1 MTVGNQ
7 LRIQEPTADLLDW
20 CKKNMVLANP
30 DYAKKVRMHLWLG
43 NTPQKLYL
51 MQWDGDT
58 LVLPYGCL
66 NTVLRLG
73 ECEVI
78 NDLPTPK
85 EVDFGCSVPLYDY
98 QETAKEAMLK
108 AYYGILQSPA
118 GSGKTQIGIALAAA
132 LGRKTLWLT
141 HTSDLLRQSKNRAE
155 QYMSPSLIGTITEGR
170 VQIGKAITFATVQT
184 MCNLDLGRYRD
195 VWDCIIVDECFPAD
209 TQIQTPHGTVP
220 IQFICPGELVLT
232 RNEFSGKLEFC
243 EVEELQVR
251 RTKKLLKVTSSNGQ
265 SVICTP
271 NHPFYTRNGYR
282 KAADLKNGDE
292 VYLLREGVRPVDMEP
307 YPTIRNSKGRTLS
320 VLFQRMFRKRKSSAL
335 CLDGRSERNF
345 SEIYERNQSQI
356 RFRENEAEQS
366 DVQRRSS
373 SESVTNPER
382 NKASSTNSRRE
393 WSRFDNSA
401 RAFNQK
407 PFRVSPNV
415 RVCCTDQVEKSRLSD
430 TLQNRHCHSPAEN
443 RNRSRWWL
451 SRFQKS
457 SERRYEKDGIFEW
470 VRVESVEILKP
481 RSDGTFGDLCPGNCV
496 YNLAVK
502 HNHNY
507 FANGFAVHNCHRVAG
522 TPTSV
527 TQFSKVLNS
536 LAARHKYGLSATV
549 HRADGMIA
557 ATYALLGQISYQVP
571 DAAVADKV
579 MTVSVLPRPTH
590 QGLSREFL
598 DTDGTIIYAKLVN
611 FLADRYDRNELIAA
625 DLVENRNHYNLI
637 LSDRLSHLEY
647 LMKHL
652 PHDLRDQAVM
662 VDGKMTSKKAKA
674 MREQAIE
681 DMRQGRK
688 RYLFATYSLA
698 REGLDIPR
706 LDRLY
711 LTTPQKDYAVITQS
725 IGRIARTFEGK
736 SEPICYDYVDDG
748 IQYLIRSYKKRCTSY
763 RKLGCKFLCEEP
775 TE

>member
-98 QETAKEAMLK
+98 QEAAKEAMLK

-118 GSGKTQIGIALAAA
+118 GSGKTQVGIALAAA

-141 HTSDLLRQSKNRAE
+141 HTRDLLSQSKNRAE
-155 QYMSPSLIGTITEGR
+155 QYMSPSLTGTITEGR

-195 VWDCIIVDECFPAD
+195 VWDCIIVDEC
-209 TQIQTPHGTVP
+209 
-220 IQFICPGELVLT
+220 
-232 RNEFSGKLEFC
+232 
-243 EVEELQVR
+243 
-251 RTKKLLKVTSSNGQ
+251 
-265 SVICTP
+265 
-271 NHPFYTRNGYR
+271 
-282 KAADLKNGDE
+282 
-292 VYLLREGVRPVDMEP
+292 
-307 YPTIRNSKGRTLS
+307 
-320 VLFQRMFRKRKSSAL
+320 
-335 CLDGRSERNF
+335 
-345 SEIYERNQSQI
+345 
-356 RFRENEAEQS
+356 
-366 DVQRRSS
+366 
-373 SESVTNPER
+373 
-382 NKASSTNSRRE
+382 
-393 WSRFDNSA
+393 
-401 RAFNQK
+401 
-407 PFRVSPNV
+407 
-415 RVCCTDQVEKSRLSD
+415 
-430 TLQNRHCHSPAEN
+430 
-443 RNRSRWWL
+443 
-451 SRFQKS
+451 
-457 SERRYEKDGIFEW
+457 
-470 VRVESVEILKP
+470 
-481 RSDGTFGDLCPGNCV
+481 
-496 YNLAVK
+496 
-502 HNHNY
+502 
-507 FANGFAVHNCHRVAG
+507 HRVAG

-527 TQFSKVLNS
+527 TQFSRVLNS

-557 ATYALLGQISYQVP
+557 ATYALLGQIAYQVP
-571 DAAVADKV
+571 DAAVAEKV

-625 DLVENRNHYNLI
+625 DLVENRDHYNLI

-652 PHDLRDQAVM
+652 PRDLREQAVM

-698 REGLDIPR
+698 KEGLDIPR

-711 LTTPQKDYAVITQS
+711 LATPQKDYAVITQS

-736 SEPICYDYVDDG
+736 VEPVVYDYVDEG
-748 IQYLIRSYKKRCTSY
+748 VQYLVRSYKKRCATY
-763 RKLGCKFLCEEP
+763 RKCGCKFIE
-775 TE
+775 

>member
-73 ECEVI
+73 ECEII

-98 QETAKEAMLK
+98 QEAAKEAMLK

-118 GSGKTQIGIALAAA
+118 GSGKTQVGIALAAA

-141 HTSDLLRQSKNRAE
+141 HTWDLLSQSKNRAE
-155 QYMSPSLIGTITEGR
+155 QYMSPSLTGTITEGR
-170 VQIGKAITFATVQT
+170 VQIGRAITFATVQT

-195 VWDCIIVDECFPAD
+195 VWDCIIVDEC
-209 TQIQTPHGTVP
+209 
-220 IQFICPGELVLT
+220 
-232 RNEFSGKLEFC
+232 
-243 EVEELQVR
+243 
-251 RTKKLLKVTSSNGQ
+251 
-265 SVICTP
+265 
-271 NHPFYTRNGYR
+271 
-282 KAADLKNGDE
+282 
-292 VYLLREGVRPVDMEP
+292 
-307 YPTIRNSKGRTLS
+307 
-320 VLFQRMFRKRKSSAL
+320 
-335 CLDGRSERNF
+335 
-345 SEIYERNQSQI
+345 
-356 RFRENEAEQS
+356 
-366 DVQRRSS
+366 
-373 SESVTNPER
+373 
-382 NKASSTNSRRE
+382 
-393 WSRFDNSA
+393 
-401 RAFNQK
+401 
-407 PFRVSPNV
+407 
-415 RVCCTDQVEKSRLSD
+415 
-430 TLQNRHCHSPAEN
+430 
-443 RNRSRWWL
+443 
-451 SRFQKS
+451 
-457 SERRYEKDGIFEW
+457 
-470 VRVESVEILKP
+470 
-481 RSDGTFGDLCPGNCV
+481 
-496 YNLAVK
+496 
-502 HNHNY
+502 
-507 FANGFAVHNCHRVAG
+507 HRVAG

-527 TQFSKVLNS
+527 TQFSRVLNS

-557 ATYALLGQISYQVP
+557 ATYALLGQIAYQVS
-571 DAAVADKV
+571 DAAVAEKV

-611 FLADRYDRNELIAA
+611 FLADRFDRNELIAA
-625 DLVENRNHYNLI
+625 DLVENRDHYNLI

-652 PHDLRDQAVM
+652 PRDLREQAVM
-662 VDGKMTSKKAKA
+662 VDGKMTSKKTKA

-698 REGLDIPR
+698 KEGLDIPR

-711 LTTPQKDYAVITQS
+711 LATPQKDYAVITQS

-736 SEPICYDYVDDG
+736 AEPVVYDYVDEG
-748 IQYLIRSYKKRCTSY
+748 IQYLVRSYKKRCATY
-763 RKLGCKFLCEEP
+763 RKCGCKFIE
-775 TE
+775 

>member
-66 NTVLRLG
+66 NAVLSLG

-78 NDLPTPK
+78 NDLPVPK

-98 QETAKEAMLK
+98 QEAAKEAMLK

-118 GSGKTQIGIALAAA
+118 GSGKTQVGIALAAA

-141 HTSDLLRQSKNRAE
+141 HTRDLLSQSKNRAE
-155 QYMSPSLIGTITEGR
+155 QYMSPSLTGTITEGR

-195 VWDCIIVDECFPAD
+195 VWDCIIVDE
-209 TQIQTPHGTVP
+209 
-220 IQFICPGELVLT
+220 
-232 RNEFSGKLEFC
+232 
-243 EVEELQVR
+243 
-251 RTKKLLKVTSSNGQ
+251 
-265 SVICTP
+265 
-271 NHPFYTRNGYR
+271 
-282 KAADLKNGDE
+282 
-292 VYLLREGVRPVDMEP
+292 
-307 YPTIRNSKGRTLS
+307 
-320 VLFQRMFRKRKSSAL
+320 
-335 CLDGRSERNF
+335 
-345 SEIYERNQSQI
+345 
-356 RFRENEAEQS
+356 
-366 DVQRRSS
+366 
-373 SESVTNPER
+373 
-382 NKASSTNSRRE
+382 
-393 WSRFDNSA
+393 
-401 RAFNQK
+401 
-407 PFRVSPNV
+407 
-415 RVCCTDQVEKSRLSD
+415 
-430 TLQNRHCHSPAEN
+430 
-443 RNRSRWWL
+443 
-451 SRFQKS
+451 
-457 SERRYEKDGIFEW
+457 
-470 VRVESVEILKP
+470 
-481 RSDGTFGDLCPGNCV
+481 
-496 YNLAVK
+496 
-502 HNHNY
+502 
-507 FANGFAVHNCHRVAG
+507 CHRVAG

-557 ATYALLGQISYQVP
+557 ATYALLGQIAYQVP
-571 DAAVADKV
+571 DAAVAEKV

-698 REGLDIPR
+698 KEGLDIPR

-711 LTTPQKDYAVITQS
+711 LATPQKDYAVITQS

-736 SEPICYDYVDDG
+736 AEPVVYDYVDEG
-748 IQYLIRSYKKRCTSY
+748 IQYLVRSYKKRCATY
-763 RKLGCKFLCEEP
+763 RKCGCKFIE
-775 TE
+775 

>member
-66 NTVLRLG
+66 NTVLSMG

-78 NDLPTPK
+78 NDLPSPK
-85 EVDFGCSVPLYDY
+85 KVDFGCSVPLYDY
-98 QETAKEAMLK
+98 QEAAKEAMLK

-118 GSGKTQIGIALAAA
+118 GSGKTQVGIALAAA

-141 HTSDLLRQSKNRAE
+141 HTIDLLKQSKNRAE
-155 QYMSPSLIGTITEGR
+155 QYMSSSLTGTITGGR

-195 VWDCIIVDECFPAD
+195 VWDCIIVDE
-209 TQIQTPHGTVP
+209 
-220 IQFICPGELVLT
+220 
-232 RNEFSGKLEFC
+232 
-243 EVEELQVR
+243 
-251 RTKKLLKVTSSNGQ
+251 
-265 SVICTP
+265 
-271 NHPFYTRNGYR
+271 
-282 KAADLKNGDE
+282 
-292 VYLLREGVRPVDMEP
+292 
-307 YPTIRNSKGRTLS
+307 
-320 VLFQRMFRKRKSSAL
+320 
-335 CLDGRSERNF
+335 
-345 SEIYERNQSQI
+345 
-356 RFRENEAEQS
+356 
-366 DVQRRSS
+366 
-373 SESVTNPER
+373 
-382 NKASSTNSRRE
+382 
-393 WSRFDNSA
+393 
-401 RAFNQK
+401 
-407 PFRVSPNV
+407 
-415 RVCCTDQVEKSRLSD
+415 
-430 TLQNRHCHSPAEN
+430 
-443 RNRSRWWL
+443 
-451 SRFQKS
+451 
-457 SERRYEKDGIFEW
+457 
-470 VRVESVEILKP
+470 
-481 RSDGTFGDLCPGNCV
+481 
-496 YNLAVK
+496 
-502 HNHNY
+502 
-507 FANGFAVHNCHRVAG
+507 CHRVAG

-557 ATYALLGQISYQVP
+557 ATYALLGQIAYQVP
-571 DAAVADKV
+571 DAAVAEKV

-611 FLADRYDRNELIAA
+611 FLVDRYDRNELIVA

-698 REGLDIPR
+698 KEGLDIPR

-711 LTTPQKDYAVITQS
+711 LATPQKDYAVITQS

-736 SEPICYDYVDDG
+736 AEPVVYDYVDEG
-748 IQYLIRSYKKRCTSY
+748 IQYLVRSYKKRCATY
-763 RKLGCKFLCEEP
+763 RKAGCRFLE
-775 TE
+775 

>member
-66 NTVLRLG
+66 NTVLRMG

-78 NDLPTPK
+78 NDLPSPK
-85 EVDFGCSVPLYDY
+85 KIDFGCSVPLYDY
-98 QETAKEAMLK
+98 QEAAKEAMLK

-118 GSGKTQIGIALAAA
+118 GSGKTQVGIALAAA

-141 HTSDLLRQSKNRAE
+141 HTRDLLSQSKNRAE
-155 QYMSPSLIGTITEGR
+155 QYMSPSLTGTITEGR

-195 VWDCIIVDECFPAD
+195 VWDCIIVDE
-209 TQIQTPHGTVP
+209 
-220 IQFICPGELVLT
+220 
-232 RNEFSGKLEFC
+232 
-243 EVEELQVR
+243 
-251 RTKKLLKVTSSNGQ
+251 
-265 SVICTP
+265 
-271 NHPFYTRNGYR
+271 
-282 KAADLKNGDE
+282 
-292 VYLLREGVRPVDMEP
+292 
-307 YPTIRNSKGRTLS
+307 
-320 VLFQRMFRKRKSSAL
+320 
-335 CLDGRSERNF
+335 
-345 SEIYERNQSQI
+345 
-356 RFRENEAEQS
+356 
-366 DVQRRSS
+366 
-373 SESVTNPER
+373 
-382 NKASSTNSRRE
+382 
-393 WSRFDNSA
+393 
-401 RAFNQK
+401 
-407 PFRVSPNV
+407 
-415 RVCCTDQVEKSRLSD
+415 
-430 TLQNRHCHSPAEN
+430 
-443 RNRSRWWL
+443 
-451 SRFQKS
+451 
-457 SERRYEKDGIFEW
+457 
-470 VRVESVEILKP
+470 
-481 RSDGTFGDLCPGNCV
+481 
-496 YNLAVK
+496 
-502 HNHNY
+502 
-507 FANGFAVHNCHRVAG
+507 CHRVAG

-557 ATYALLGQISYQVP
+557 ATYALLGQIAYQVP
-571 DAAVADKV
+571 DAAVAEKV

-681 DMRQGRK
+681 DMRQGHK

-698 REGLDIPR
+698 KEGLDIPR

-711 LTTPQKDYAVITQS
+711 LATPQKDYAVITQS

-736 SEPICYDYVDDG
+736 AEPVVYDYVDEG
-748 IQYLIRSYKKRCTSY
+748 IQYLVRSYKKRCATY
-763 RKLGCKFLCEEP
+763 RKCGCKFIE
-775 TE
+775 

>member
-66 NTVLRLG
+66 NTVLSMG

-78 NDLPTPK
+78 NNLPVPK

-98 QETAKEAMLK
+98 QEAAKEAMLK

-118 GSGKTQIGIALAAA
+118 GSGKTQVGIALAAA
-132 LGRKTLWLT
+132 LGRKTLWMT
-141 HTSDLLRQSKNRAE
+141 HTRDLLSQSKNRAE
-155 QYMSPSLIGTITEGR
+155 QYMSPSLTGTITEGR

-195 VWDCIIVDECFPAD
+195 VWDCIIVDE
-209 TQIQTPHGTVP
+209 
-220 IQFICPGELVLT
+220 
-232 RNEFSGKLEFC
+232 
-243 EVEELQVR
+243 
-251 RTKKLLKVTSSNGQ
+251 
-265 SVICTP
+265 
-271 NHPFYTRNGYR
+271 
-282 KAADLKNGDE
+282 
-292 VYLLREGVRPVDMEP
+292 
-307 YPTIRNSKGRTLS
+307 
-320 VLFQRMFRKRKSSAL
+320 
-335 CLDGRSERNF
+335 
-345 SEIYERNQSQI
+345 
-356 RFRENEAEQS
+356 
-366 DVQRRSS
+366 
-373 SESVTNPER
+373 
-382 NKASSTNSRRE
+382 
-393 WSRFDNSA
+393 
-401 RAFNQK
+401 
-407 PFRVSPNV
+407 
-415 RVCCTDQVEKSRLSD
+415 
-430 TLQNRHCHSPAEN
+430 
-443 RNRSRWWL
+443 
-451 SRFQKS
+451 
-457 SERRYEKDGIFEW
+457 
-470 VRVESVEILKP
+470 
-481 RSDGTFGDLCPGNCV
+481 
-496 YNLAVK
+496 
-502 HNHNY
+502 
-507 FANGFAVHNCHRVAG
+507 CHRVAG

-557 ATYALLGQISYQVP
+557 ATYALLGQIAYQVP
-571 DAAVADKV
+571 DAAVAEKV

-625 DLVENRNHYNLI
+625 DLVENRDHYNLI

-698 REGLDIPR
+698 KEGLDIPR

-711 LTTPQKDYAVITQS
+711 LATPQKDYAVITQS

-736 SEPICYDYVDDG
+736 AEPVVYDYVDEG
-748 IQYLIRSYKKRCTSY
+748 IQYLVRSYKKRCATY
-763 RKLGCKFLCEEP
+763 RKCGCKFIE
-775 TE
+775 

>member
-7 LRIQEPTADLLDW
+7 LRIQEPTADLLGW

-66 NTVLRLG
+66 NTVLSMG

-78 NDLPTPK
+78 NDLPVPK

-98 QETAKEAMLK
+98 QEAAKEAMLK

-118 GSGKTQIGIALAAA
+118 GSGKTQVGIALAAA

-141 HTSDLLRQSKNRAE
+141 HTRDLLSQSKNRAE
-155 QYMSPSLIGTITEGR
+155 QYMSPSLTGTITEGR

-195 VWDCIIVDECFPAD
+195 VWDCIIVDE
-209 TQIQTPHGTVP
+209 
-220 IQFICPGELVLT
+220 
-232 RNEFSGKLEFC
+232 
-243 EVEELQVR
+243 
-251 RTKKLLKVTSSNGQ
+251 
-265 SVICTP
+265 
-271 NHPFYTRNGYR
+271 
-282 KAADLKNGDE
+282 
-292 VYLLREGVRPVDMEP
+292 
-307 YPTIRNSKGRTLS
+307 
-320 VLFQRMFRKRKSSAL
+320 
-335 CLDGRSERNF
+335 
-345 SEIYERNQSQI
+345 
-356 RFRENEAEQS
+356 
-366 DVQRRSS
+366 
-373 SESVTNPER
+373 
-382 NKASSTNSRRE
+382 
-393 WSRFDNSA
+393 
-401 RAFNQK
+401 
-407 PFRVSPNV
+407 
-415 RVCCTDQVEKSRLSD
+415 
-430 TLQNRHCHSPAEN
+430 
-443 RNRSRWWL
+443 
-451 SRFQKS
+451 
-457 SERRYEKDGIFEW
+457 
-470 VRVESVEILKP
+470 
-481 RSDGTFGDLCPGNCV
+481 
-496 YNLAVK
+496 
-502 HNHNY
+502 
-507 FANGFAVHNCHRVAG
+507 CHRVAG

-557 ATYALLGQISYQVP
+557 ATYALLGQIAYQVP
-571 DAAVADKV
+571 DAAVAEKV

-698 REGLDIPR
+698 KEGLDIPR

-711 LTTPQKDYAVITQS
+711 LATPQKDYAVITQS

-736 SEPICYDYVDDG
+736 AEPVVYDYVDEG
-748 IQYLIRSYKKRCTSY
+748 IQYLVRSYKKRCATY
-763 RKLGCKFLCEEP
+763 RKCGCKFIE
-775 TE
+775 

>member
-66 NTVLRLG
+66 NTVLSMG

-78 NDLPTPK
+78 NDLPVPK

-98 QETAKEAMLK
+98 QEAAKEAMLK

-118 GSGKTQIGIALAAA
+118 GSGKTQVGIALAAA

-141 HTSDLLRQSKNRAE
+141 HTRDLLSQSKNRAE
-155 QYMSPSLIGTITEGR
+155 QYMSPLLTGTITEGR

-195 VWDCIIVDECFPAD
+195 VWDCIIVDE
-209 TQIQTPHGTVP
+209 
-220 IQFICPGELVLT
+220 
-232 RNEFSGKLEFC
+232 
-243 EVEELQVR
+243 
-251 RTKKLLKVTSSNGQ
+251 
-265 SVICTP
+265 
-271 NHPFYTRNGYR
+271 
-282 KAADLKNGDE
+282 
-292 VYLLREGVRPVDMEP
+292 
-307 YPTIRNSKGRTLS
+307 
-320 VLFQRMFRKRKSSAL
+320 
-335 CLDGRSERNF
+335 
-345 SEIYERNQSQI
+345 
-356 RFRENEAEQS
+356 
-366 DVQRRSS
+366 
-373 SESVTNPER
+373 
-382 NKASSTNSRRE
+382 
-393 WSRFDNSA
+393 
-401 RAFNQK
+401 
-407 PFRVSPNV
+407 
-415 RVCCTDQVEKSRLSD
+415 
-430 TLQNRHCHSPAEN
+430 
-443 RNRSRWWL
+443 
-451 SRFQKS
+451 
-457 SERRYEKDGIFEW
+457 
-470 VRVESVEILKP
+470 
-481 RSDGTFGDLCPGNCV
+481 
-496 YNLAVK
+496 
-502 HNHNY
+502 
-507 FANGFAVHNCHRVAG
+507 CHRVAG

-557 ATYALLGQISYQVP
+557 ATYALLGQIAYQVP
-571 DAAVADKV
+571 DAAVAEKV

-625 DLVENRNHYNLI
+625 DLVENRDHYNLI
-637 LSDRLSHLEY
+637 LSDRLTHLEY

-698 REGLDIPR
+698 KEGLDIPR

-711 LTTPQKDYAVITQS
+711 LATPQKDYAVITQS

-736 SEPICYDYVDDG
+736 GEPVVYDYVDEG
-748 IQYLIRSYKKRCTSY
+748 IQYLVRSYKKRCATY
-763 RKLGCKFLCEEP
+763 RKCGCKFIE
-775 TE
+775 

>member
-66 NTVLRLG
+66 NIVLSMG

-78 NDLPTPK
+78 NDLPVPK

-98 QETAKEAMLK
+98 QEAAKEAMLK

-118 GSGKTQIGIALAAA
+118 GSGKTQVGIALAAA

-141 HTSDLLRQSKNRAE
+141 HTRDLLSQSKNRAE
-155 QYMSPSLIGTITEGR
+155 QYMSPSLTGTITEGR

-195 VWDCIIVDECFPAD
+195 VWDCIIVDE
-209 TQIQTPHGTVP
+209 
-220 IQFICPGELVLT
+220 
-232 RNEFSGKLEFC
+232 
-243 EVEELQVR
+243 
-251 RTKKLLKVTSSNGQ
+251 
-265 SVICTP
+265 
-271 NHPFYTRNGYR
+271 
-282 KAADLKNGDE
+282 
-292 VYLLREGVRPVDMEP
+292 
-307 YPTIRNSKGRTLS
+307 
-320 VLFQRMFRKRKSSAL
+320 
-335 CLDGRSERNF
+335 
-345 SEIYERNQSQI
+345 
-356 RFRENEAEQS
+356 
-366 DVQRRSS
+366 
-373 SESVTNPER
+373 
-382 NKASSTNSRRE
+382 
-393 WSRFDNSA
+393 
-401 RAFNQK
+401 
-407 PFRVSPNV
+407 
-415 RVCCTDQVEKSRLSD
+415 
-430 TLQNRHCHSPAEN
+430 
-443 RNRSRWWL
+443 
-451 SRFQKS
+451 
-457 SERRYEKDGIFEW
+457 
-470 VRVESVEILKP
+470 
-481 RSDGTFGDLCPGNCV
+481 
-496 YNLAVK
+496 
-502 HNHNY
+502 
-507 FANGFAVHNCHRVAG
+507 CHRVAG

-557 ATYALLGQISYQVP
+557 ATYALLGQIAYQVP
-571 DAAVADKV
+571 DAAVAEKV

-652 PHDLRDQAVM
+652 PPDLRDQAVM

-698 REGLDIPR
+698 KEGLDIPR

-711 LTTPQKDYAVITQS
+711 LATPQKDYAVITQS

-736 SEPICYDYVDDG
+736 AEPVVYDYVDEG
-748 IQYLIRSYKKRCTSY
+748 IQYLVRSYKKRCATY
-763 RKLGCKFLCEEP
+763 RKCGCKFIE
-775 TE
+775 

>member
-66 NTVLRLG
+66 NIVLSMG

-78 NDLPTPK
+78 NDLPVPK

-98 QETAKEAMLK
+98 QEAAKEAMLK

-118 GSGKTQIGIALAAA
+118 GSGKTQVGIALAAA

-141 HTSDLLRQSKNRAE
+141 HTRDLLSQSKNRAE
-155 QYMSPSLIGTITEGR
+155 QYMSPSLTGTITEGR

-195 VWDCIIVDECFPAD
+195 VWDCIIVDE
-209 TQIQTPHGTVP
+209 
-220 IQFICPGELVLT
+220 
-232 RNEFSGKLEFC
+232 
-243 EVEELQVR
+243 
-251 RTKKLLKVTSSNGQ
+251 
-265 SVICTP
+265 
-271 NHPFYTRNGYR
+271 
-282 KAADLKNGDE
+282 
-292 VYLLREGVRPVDMEP
+292 
-307 YPTIRNSKGRTLS
+307 
-320 VLFQRMFRKRKSSAL
+320 
-335 CLDGRSERNF
+335 
-345 SEIYERNQSQI
+345 
-356 RFRENEAEQS
+356 
-366 DVQRRSS
+366 
-373 SESVTNPER
+373 
-382 NKASSTNSRRE
+382 
-393 WSRFDNSA
+393 
-401 RAFNQK
+401 
-407 PFRVSPNV
+407 
-415 RVCCTDQVEKSRLSD
+415 
-430 TLQNRHCHSPAEN
+430 
-443 RNRSRWWL
+443 
-451 SRFQKS
+451 
-457 SERRYEKDGIFEW
+457 
-470 VRVESVEILKP
+470 
-481 RSDGTFGDLCPGNCV
+481 
-496 YNLAVK
+496 
-502 HNHNY
+502 
-507 FANGFAVHNCHRVAG
+507 CHRVAG

-557 ATYALLGQISYQVP
+557 ATYALLGQIAYQVP
-571 DAAVADKV
+571 DAAVAEKV

-652 PHDLRDQAVM
+652 PHDLRNQAVM

-698 REGLDIPR
+698 KEGLDIPR

-711 LTTPQKDYAVITQS
+711 LATPQKDYAVITQS

-736 SEPICYDYVDDG
+736 AEPVVYDYVDEG
-748 IQYLIRSYKKRCTSY
+748 IQYLVRSYKKRCATY
-763 RKLGCKFLCEEP
+763 RKCGCKFIE
-775 TE
+775 

>member
-7 LRIQEPTADLLDW
+7 LRIQEPTADLLGW

-66 NTVLRLG
+66 NTVLSMG

-78 NDLPTPK
+78 NDLPVPK

-98 QETAKEAMLK
+98 QEAAKEAMLK
-108 AYYGILQSPA
+108 AYYGILQSTA
-118 GSGKTQIGIALAAA
+118 GSGKTQVGIALAAA

-141 HTSDLLRQSKNRAE
+141 HTRDLLSQSKNRAE
-155 QYMSPSLIGTITEGR
+155 QYMSPSLTGTITEGR

-195 VWDCIIVDECFPAD
+195 VWDCIIVDE
-209 TQIQTPHGTVP
+209 
-220 IQFICPGELVLT
+220 
-232 RNEFSGKLEFC
+232 
-243 EVEELQVR
+243 
-251 RTKKLLKVTSSNGQ
+251 
-265 SVICTP
+265 
-271 NHPFYTRNGYR
+271 
-282 KAADLKNGDE
+282 
-292 VYLLREGVRPVDMEP
+292 
-307 YPTIRNSKGRTLS
+307 
-320 VLFQRMFRKRKSSAL
+320 
-335 CLDGRSERNF
+335 
-345 SEIYERNQSQI
+345 
-356 RFRENEAEQS
+356 
-366 DVQRRSS
+366 
-373 SESVTNPER
+373 
-382 NKASSTNSRRE
+382 
-393 WSRFDNSA
+393 
-401 RAFNQK
+401 
-407 PFRVSPNV
+407 
-415 RVCCTDQVEKSRLSD
+415 
-430 TLQNRHCHSPAEN
+430 
-443 RNRSRWWL
+443 
-451 SRFQKS
+451 
-457 SERRYEKDGIFEW
+457 
-470 VRVESVEILKP
+470 
-481 RSDGTFGDLCPGNCV
+481 
-496 YNLAVK
+496 
-502 HNHNY
+502 
-507 FANGFAVHNCHRVAG
+507 CHRVAG

-557 ATYALLGQISYQVP
+557 ATYALLGQIAYQVP
-571 DAAVADKV
+571 DAAVAEKV

-611 FLADRYDRNELIAA
+611 FLADRYDRNELITA

-652 PHDLRDQAVM
+652 PHDLRNQAVM

-681 DMRQGRK
+681 DMRQGHK

-698 REGLDIPR
+698 KEGLDIPR

-711 LTTPQKDYAVITQS
+711 LVTPQKDYAVITQS

-736 SEPICYDYVDDG
+736 AEPVVYDYVDEG
-748 IQYLIRSYKKRCTSY
+748 IQYLVRSYKKRCATY
-763 RKLGCKFLCEEP
+763 RKCGCKFIE
-775 TE
+775 

>member
-51 MQWDGDT
+51 MQWDGNT

-66 NTVLRLG
+66 NTVLSMG

-78 NDLPTPK
+78 NNLPSPK
-85 EVDFGCSVPLYDY
+85 KVDFGCSVPLYDY
-98 QETAKEAMLK
+98 QEAAKEAMLK

-118 GSGKTQIGIALAAA
+118 GSGKTQVGIALAAA

-141 HTSDLLRQSKNRAE
+141 HTRDLLSQSKNRAE
-155 QYMSPSLIGTITEGR
+155 QYMSPSLTGTITEGR

-195 VWDCIIVDECFPAD
+195 VWDCIIVDE
-209 TQIQTPHGTVP
+209 
-220 IQFICPGELVLT
+220 
-232 RNEFSGKLEFC
+232 
-243 EVEELQVR
+243 
-251 RTKKLLKVTSSNGQ
+251 
-265 SVICTP
+265 
-271 NHPFYTRNGYR
+271 
-282 KAADLKNGDE
+282 
-292 VYLLREGVRPVDMEP
+292 
-307 YPTIRNSKGRTLS
+307 
-320 VLFQRMFRKRKSSAL
+320 
-335 CLDGRSERNF
+335 
-345 SEIYERNQSQI
+345 
-356 RFRENEAEQS
+356 
-366 DVQRRSS
+366 
-373 SESVTNPER
+373 
-382 NKASSTNSRRE
+382 
-393 WSRFDNSA
+393 
-401 RAFNQK
+401 
-407 PFRVSPNV
+407 
-415 RVCCTDQVEKSRLSD
+415 
-430 TLQNRHCHSPAEN
+430 
-443 RNRSRWWL
+443 
-451 SRFQKS
+451 
-457 SERRYEKDGIFEW
+457 
-470 VRVESVEILKP
+470 
-481 RSDGTFGDLCPGNCV
+481 
-496 YNLAVK
+496 
-502 HNHNY
+502 
-507 FANGFAVHNCHRVAG
+507 CHRVAG

-557 ATYALLGQISYQVP
+557 ATYALLGQIAYQVP
-571 DAAVADKV
+571 DAAVAEKV

-625 DLVENRNHYNLI
+625 DLVENRDHYNLI

-698 REGLDIPR
+698 KEGLDIPR

-711 LTTPQKDYAVITQS
+711 LATPQKDYAVITQS

-736 SEPICYDYVDDG
+736 AEPVVYDYVDEG
-748 IQYLIRSYKKRCTSY
+748 IQYLVRSYKKRCATY
-763 RKLGCKFLCEEP
+763 RKCGCKFIE
-775 TE
+775 

>member
-7 LRIQEPTADLLDW
+7 LRIQEPTADLLGW

-66 NTVLRLG
+66 NTVLSMG

-78 NDLPTPK
+78 NDLPVPK

-98 QETAKEAMLK
+98 QEAAKEAMLK

-118 GSGKTQIGIALAAA
+118 GSGKTQVGIALAAA

-141 HTSDLLRQSKNRAE
+141 HTRDLLSQSKNRAE
-155 QYMSPSLIGTITEGR
+155 QYMSPSLTGTITEGR

-195 VWDCIIVDECFPAD
+195 VWDCIIVDE
-209 TQIQTPHGTVP
+209 
-220 IQFICPGELVLT
+220 
-232 RNEFSGKLEFC
+232 
-243 EVEELQVR
+243 
-251 RTKKLLKVTSSNGQ
+251 
-265 SVICTP
+265 
-271 NHPFYTRNGYR
+271 
-282 KAADLKNGDE
+282 
-292 VYLLREGVRPVDMEP
+292 
-307 YPTIRNSKGRTLS
+307 
-320 VLFQRMFRKRKSSAL
+320 
-335 CLDGRSERNF
+335 
-345 SEIYERNQSQI
+345 
-356 RFRENEAEQS
+356 
-366 DVQRRSS
+366 
-373 SESVTNPER
+373 
-382 NKASSTNSRRE
+382 
-393 WSRFDNSA
+393 
-401 RAFNQK
+401 
-407 PFRVSPNV
+407 
-415 RVCCTDQVEKSRLSD
+415 
-430 TLQNRHCHSPAEN
+430 
-443 RNRSRWWL
+443 
-451 SRFQKS
+451 
-457 SERRYEKDGIFEW
+457 
-470 VRVESVEILKP
+470 
-481 RSDGTFGDLCPGNCV
+481 
-496 YNLAVK
+496 
-502 HNHNY
+502 
-507 FANGFAVHNCHRVAG
+507 CHRVAG

-557 ATYALLGQISYQVP
+557 ATYALLGQIAYQVP
-571 DAAVADKV
+571 DAAVAEKV
-579 MTVSVLPRPTH
+579 MTVNVLPRPTH

-611 FLADRYDRNELIAA
+611 FLTDRYDRNELIAA

-652 PHDLRDQAVM
+652 PNDLRDQAVM

-698 REGLDIPR
+698 KEGLDIPR

-711 LTTPQKDYAVITQS
+711 LATPQKDYAVITQS

-736 SEPICYDYVDDG
+736 AEPVVYDYVDEG
-748 IQYLIRSYKKRCTSY
+748 IQYLVRSYKKRCTTY
-763 RKLGCKFLCEEP
+763 RKCGCKFIE
-775 TE
+775 

>member
-66 NTVLRLG
+66 NTVLSMG

-78 NDLPTPK
+78 NDLPAPK

-98 QETAKEAMLK
+98 QEAAKEAMLK

-118 GSGKTQIGIALAAA
+118 GSGKTQVGIALAAA

-141 HTSDLLRQSKNRAE
+141 HTRDLLSQSKNRAE
-155 QYMSPSLIGTITEGR
+155 QYMSPLLTGTITEGR

-184 MCNLDLGRYRD
+184 MCNLDLERYRD
-195 VWDCIIVDECFPAD
+195 VWDCVIVDE
-209 TQIQTPHGTVP
+209 
-220 IQFICPGELVLT
+220 
-232 RNEFSGKLEFC
+232 
-243 EVEELQVR
+243 
-251 RTKKLLKVTSSNGQ
+251 
-265 SVICTP
+265 
-271 NHPFYTRNGYR
+271 
-282 KAADLKNGDE
+282 
-292 VYLLREGVRPVDMEP
+292 
-307 YPTIRNSKGRTLS
+307 
-320 VLFQRMFRKRKSSAL
+320 
-335 CLDGRSERNF
+335 
-345 SEIYERNQSQI
+345 
-356 RFRENEAEQS
+356 
-366 DVQRRSS
+366 
-373 SESVTNPER
+373 
-382 NKASSTNSRRE
+382 
-393 WSRFDNSA
+393 
-401 RAFNQK
+401 
-407 PFRVSPNV
+407 
-415 RVCCTDQVEKSRLSD
+415 
-430 TLQNRHCHSPAEN
+430 
-443 RNRSRWWL
+443 
-451 SRFQKS
+451 
-457 SERRYEKDGIFEW
+457 
-470 VRVESVEILKP
+470 
-481 RSDGTFGDLCPGNCV
+481 
-496 YNLAVK
+496 
-502 HNHNY
+502 
-507 FANGFAVHNCHRVAG
+507 CHRVAG

-527 TQFSKVLNS
+527 TQFSRVLNS

-557 ATYALLGQISYQVP
+557 ATYALLGQIAYQVP
-571 DAAVADKV
+571 DAAVAEKV

-625 DLVENRNHYNLI
+625 DLVENRDHYNLI

-652 PHDLRDQAVM
+652 PCDLREQAVM

-698 REGLDIPR
+698 KEGLDIPR

-711 LTTPQKDYAVITQS
+711 LVTPQKDYAVITQS
-725 IGRIARTFEGK
+725 IGRIARTFDGK
-736 SEPICYDYVDDG
+736 AEPVVYDYVDEG
-748 IQYLIRSYKKRCTSY
+748 IQYLIRSYKKRCATY
-763 RKLGCKFLCEEP
+763 RKAGCRFIE
-775 TE
+775 

>member
-66 NTVLRLG
+66 NTVLSMG

-78 NDLPTPK
+78 NDLPSPK
-85 EVDFGCSVPLYDY
+85 KVDFGCSVPLYDY
-98 QETAKEAMLK
+98 QEAAKEAMLK

-118 GSGKTQIGIALAAA
+118 GSGKTQVGIALAAA

-141 HTSDLLRQSKNRAE
+141 HTRDLLSQSKNRAE
-155 QYMSPSLIGTITEGR
+155 QYMSPSLTGTITEGR

-195 VWDCIIVDECFPAD
+195 VWDCIIVDE
-209 TQIQTPHGTVP
+209 
-220 IQFICPGELVLT
+220 
-232 RNEFSGKLEFC
+232 
-243 EVEELQVR
+243 
-251 RTKKLLKVTSSNGQ
+251 
-265 SVICTP
+265 
-271 NHPFYTRNGYR
+271 
-282 KAADLKNGDE
+282 
-292 VYLLREGVRPVDMEP
+292 
-307 YPTIRNSKGRTLS
+307 
-320 VLFQRMFRKRKSSAL
+320 
-335 CLDGRSERNF
+335 
-345 SEIYERNQSQI
+345 
-356 RFRENEAEQS
+356 
-366 DVQRRSS
+366 
-373 SESVTNPER
+373 
-382 NKASSTNSRRE
+382 
-393 WSRFDNSA
+393 
-401 RAFNQK
+401 
-407 PFRVSPNV
+407 
-415 RVCCTDQVEKSRLSD
+415 
-430 TLQNRHCHSPAEN
+430 
-443 RNRSRWWL
+443 
-451 SRFQKS
+451 
-457 SERRYEKDGIFEW
+457 
-470 VRVESVEILKP
+470 
-481 RSDGTFGDLCPGNCV
+481 
-496 YNLAVK
+496 
-502 HNHNY
+502 
-507 FANGFAVHNCHRVAG
+507 CHRVAG

-557 ATYALLGQISYQVP
+557 ATYALLGQIAYQVP
-571 DAAVADKV
+571 DAAVAEKV

-698 REGLDIPR
+698 KEGLDIPR

-711 LTTPQKDYAVITQS
+711 LATPQKDYAVITQS

-736 SEPICYDYVDDG
+736 AEPVVYDYVDEG
-748 IQYLIRSYKKRCTSY
+748 IQYLVRSYKKRCATY
-763 RKLGCKFLCEEP
+763 RKAGCRFIE
-775 TE
+775 

>member
-66 NTVLRLG
+66 NTVLSMG

-78 NDLPTPK
+78 NDLPSPK
-85 EVDFGCSVPLYDY
+85 KVDFGCSVPLYDY
-98 QETAKEAMLK
+98 QEAAKEAMLK

-118 GSGKTQIGIALAAA
+118 GSGKTQVGIALAAA

-141 HTSDLLRQSKNRAE
+141 HTRDLLSQSKNRAE
-155 QYMSPSLIGTITEGR
+155 QYMSPSLTGTITEGR

-195 VWDCIIVDECFPAD
+195 VWDCIIVDE
-209 TQIQTPHGTVP
+209 
-220 IQFICPGELVLT
+220 
-232 RNEFSGKLEFC
+232 
-243 EVEELQVR
+243 
-251 RTKKLLKVTSSNGQ
+251 
-265 SVICTP
+265 
-271 NHPFYTRNGYR
+271 
-282 KAADLKNGDE
+282 
-292 VYLLREGVRPVDMEP
+292 
-307 YPTIRNSKGRTLS
+307 
-320 VLFQRMFRKRKSSAL
+320 
-335 CLDGRSERNF
+335 
-345 SEIYERNQSQI
+345 
-356 RFRENEAEQS
+356 
-366 DVQRRSS
+366 
-373 SESVTNPER
+373 
-382 NKASSTNSRRE
+382 
-393 WSRFDNSA
+393 
-401 RAFNQK
+401 
-407 PFRVSPNV
+407 
-415 RVCCTDQVEKSRLSD
+415 
-430 TLQNRHCHSPAEN
+430 
-443 RNRSRWWL
+443 
-451 SRFQKS
+451 
-457 SERRYEKDGIFEW
+457 
-470 VRVESVEILKP
+470 
-481 RSDGTFGDLCPGNCV
+481 
-496 YNLAVK
+496 
-502 HNHNY
+502 
-507 FANGFAVHNCHRVAG
+507 CHRVAG

-557 ATYALLGQISYQVP
+557 ATYALLGQIAYQVP
-571 DAAVADKV
+571 DAAVAEKV

-598 DTDGTIIYAKLVN
+598 DTDGTIVYAKLVN
-611 FLADRYDRNELIAA
+611 FLADRYDRNELIVA

-647 LMKHL
+647 LMKQL

-698 REGLDIPR
+698 KEGLDIPR

-711 LTTPQKDYAVITQS
+711 LATPQKDYAVITQS

-736 SEPICYDYVDDG
+736 AEPVVYDYVDEG
-748 IQYLIRSYKKRCTSY
+748 IQYLVRSYKKRCATY
-763 RKLGCKFLCEEP
+763 RKCGCKFIE
-775 TE
+775 